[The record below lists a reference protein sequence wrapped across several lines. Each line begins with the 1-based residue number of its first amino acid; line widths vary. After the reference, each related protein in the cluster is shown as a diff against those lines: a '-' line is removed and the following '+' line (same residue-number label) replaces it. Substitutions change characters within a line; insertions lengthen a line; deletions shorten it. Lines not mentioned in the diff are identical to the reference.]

1 MLQQGAFGQ
10 GDLRRGLSHVPNDPE
25 TGVDVM
31 TIGEMDAVNRQR
43 RQLADQAIS
52 HATHGDW
59 EAAVEANRELL
70 ELGPDTDAFNRLGKA
85 LAELGRHGE
94 ALEAYEQALARDAT
108 NRIAERNVER
118 LRVLVRQVTAGDAS
132 VPLAADAKTEKA
144 SAALFIEEMGKT
156 GHARLI
162 NLAAPERLAP
172 LSPGDQL
179 VLTPSGNQL
188 LATISDDEIGQVE
201 PRIGTRLLKLMQGGN
216 RYEAA
221 ITILNRDELRIII
234 RETFSHPANFGKV
247 SFPGSTTSRGGD
259 VRPYMK
265 GSALRYDDEEESE
278 EFEEEP
284 EEVEELDTTLPE
296 FSTEPELEE
305 ELLEEP

>member
-1 MLQQGAFGQ
+1 
-10 GDLRRGLSHVPNDPE
+10 
-25 TGVDVM
+25 M
-31 TIGEMDAVNRQR
+31 TIGEVEAANRQR
-43 RQLADQAIS
+43 RQLADQAIG
-52 HATHGDW
+52 HATRGDW
-59 EAAVEANRELL
+59 EAAVQANRELL
-70 ELGPDTDAFNRLGKA
+70 ELGPDTDAYNRLGKA
-85 LAELGRHGE
+85 LAELGRHAE

-118 LRVLVRQVTAGDAS
+118 LRLLADRQPESAEGGGDGK
-132 VPLAADAKTEKA
+132 PEKA
-144 SAALFIEEMGKT
+144 PAALFIEEMGKT

-162 NLAAPERLAP
+162 NLAVADKLAP
-172 LSPGDQL
+172 LSPGDQV
-179 VLTPSGNQL
+179 VLTAAGDQL
-188 LATISDDEIGQVE
+188 VANVRDEEIGQVE
-201 PRIGTRLLKLMQGGN
+201 PRVGSRLVKLMAGGN

-221 ITILNRDELRIII
+221 ITIISRDDVRIII
-234 RETFSHPANFGKV
+234 RETFAHPANFGKV
-247 SFPGSTTSRGGD
+247 SFPGSSTSRGGD

-265 GSALRYDDEEESE
+265 GSPLRYDDEEESE

>member
-1 MLQQGAFGQ
+1 
-10 GDLRRGLSHVPNDPE
+10 
-25 TGVDVM
+25 M
-31 TIGEMDAVNRQR
+31 TIGEVEAANRQR
-43 RQLADQAIS
+43 RQLADQAIG
-52 HATHGDW
+52 HATRGDW
-59 EAAVEANRELL
+59 EAAVQANRELL
-70 ELGPDTDAFNRLGKA
+70 ELAPDTDAYNRLGKA
-85 LAELGRHGE
+85 LAELGRHAE

-118 LRVLVRQVTAGDAS
+118 LRLLADRQPESAEGGGDGK
-132 VPLAADAKTEKA
+132 PEKA
-144 SAALFIEEMGKT
+144 PAALFIEEMGKT

-162 NLAAPERLAP
+162 NLAVADKLAP
-172 LSPGDQL
+172 LSPGDQV
-179 VLTPSGNQL
+179 VLTAAGDQL
-188 LATISDDEIGQVE
+188 VANVRDEEIGQVE
-201 PRIGTRLLKLMQGGN
+201 PRVGSRLVKLMAGGN

-221 ITILNRDELRIII
+221 ITIISRDDVRIII
-234 RETFSHPANFGKV
+234 RETFAHPANFGKV
-247 SFPGSTTSRGGD
+247 SFPGSSTSRGGD

-265 GSALRYDDEEESE
+265 GSPLRYDDEEESE